1 LPALAIG
8 VGRTLSLVGGPWRSA
23 RLVTAG
29 LVAALAVALVDQT
42 SAVRPVA
49 RLDLT
54 PVRHALALAHPGD
67 VVVYEPAA
75 LGDLVR
81 FEAPD
86 AQAVPVSDAAA
97 AESAVRRRAAHVV
110 VVAAFPLD
118 ADPAG
123 VDRTVAVVKAAAAT
137 HSAPTVLGTP
147 EVKSWIF

>member
-1 LPALAIG
+1 
-8 VGRTLSLVGGPWRSA
+8 
-23 RLVTAG
+23 
-29 LVAALAVALVDQT
+29 
-42 SAVRPVA
+42 
-49 RLDLT
+49 
-54 PVRHALALAHPGD
+54 
-67 VVVYEPAA
+67 VVYEPAA

-97 AESAVRRRAAHVV
+97 ESAARRRAAHVV

-118 ADPAG
+118 ADPTG